1 VHVER
6 STRDRLFRLSLAA
19 ARDDLDAML
28 NAMYEL
34 GMIDP
39 EVSRAEVRD
48 AAVRIMAIL
57 DQARELSPKRM
68 QEMAAEILDTFYA
81 FPLMLPEELV
91 YFFRATALLEGIG
104 IRYDAHFNGVET
116 VKPVVKRMRGEL
128 LAATAREPRHV
139 ARDLLGQAEHT
150 LRALHDL
157 VLRAEREELRLRAHP
172 RDVVQQQRFV
182 SLMVRRLLLG
192 LFAAVMAIVTTLFY
206 VRTGVWLVLLAGNLI
221 ALFFFLLV
229 LVVPPHLLENP
240 LRRTRGLR
248 SGRVGRV

>member
-1 VHVER
+1 
-6 STRDRLFRLSLAA
+6 
-19 ARDDLDAML
+19 
-28 NAMYEL
+28 
-34 GMIDP
+34 
-39 EVSRAEVRD
+39 
-48 AAVRIMAIL
+48 
-57 DQARELSPKRM
+57 
-68 QEMAAEILDTFYA
+68 
-81 FPLMLPEELV
+81 
-91 YFFRATALLEGIG
+91 
-104 IRYDAHFNGVET
+104 IRYDPHFNGVET
-116 VKPVVKRMRGEL
+116 IKPVVKRMRGEL

-157 VLRAEREELRLRAHP
+157 ILRAEREELRLRAHP
-172 RDVVQQQRFV
+172 RDIVQQQRFV

-206 VRTGVWLVLLAGNLI
+206 VRTGIWLVLLAGNLI

-248 SGRVGRV
+248 SGRVGRL